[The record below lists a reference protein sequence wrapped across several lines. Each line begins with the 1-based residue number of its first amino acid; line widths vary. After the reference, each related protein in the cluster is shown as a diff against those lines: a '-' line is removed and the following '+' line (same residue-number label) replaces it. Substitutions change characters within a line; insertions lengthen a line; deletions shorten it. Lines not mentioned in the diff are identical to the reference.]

1 MRTKRKEPEIV
12 HRIRPHHGMC
22 LYFFEGKGYSST
34 FSEHMAQVKEELLQN
49 NGEALLELVTR
60 TDDICSACPHNLNG
74 NCETYGKVNAYDAGV
89 LVVWKVVRSCHS
101 MNWRLWWKQE
111 SCMRDTAEKS
121 AGTVNGAA
129 SVIKDEQEE

>member
-12 HRIRPHHGMC
+12 YRIRPHHGMC
-22 LYFFEGKGYSST
+22 LYFFEGYSST

-89 LVVWKVVRSCHS
+89 LAYCGLESGQKLSFHELEDLVETRILRAGHGREICGDCEWSSICH
-101 MNWRLWWKQE
+101 KE
-111 SCMRDTAEKS
+111 
-121 AGTVNGAA
+121 
-129 SVIKDEQEE
+129 